1 MAQTSPQSFRGLH
14 YDMARGNYESYA
26 TLRRIV
32 RLCSELGLN
41 ELVLYMED
49 LWRYRKHPAL
59 SNPHCY
65 DPAEMGALAE
75 YAAERGVD
83 FIPSLTTLGH
93 SIHILEKPAYRH
105 LAFPGQPWE
114 FDVLQPEVFDLF
126 ADLFDEVLPHFSSP
140 WVFVN
145 GDEMHLH
152 HLTDEAR
159 EVARKKSLGH
169 LYGTAMGKIC
179 NLVLERGK
187 RPIVWHDIL
196 LHHADAL
203 DYLPK
208 EAVIAYWFYDYQ
220 PTYPAIPYFCSRG
233 YDVLACPGVMKTA
246 LNGPAYG
253 RALASILGQARAA
266 ALNASGPD
274 SASYPRGAGAATGRC
289 LGTMTTVW
297 EQCTWKM
304 ALLGIYATARWTQDA
319 DLPLAR
325 VLGDF
330 AADVFG
336 TRSPRLGKAW
346 YAASNEDYRMRILTE
361 AEAGPR
367 SQAERALLTK
377 ERTRRTRRIAADAT
391 VLEAAQARKN
401 ADLQKYLQKYARDLR
416 RVRRLPRY
424 GATETTLLTP
434 PLVDATDR
442 SCRLLETQTAYGHRL
457 LVLTNGLLAVAV
469 LPQFGAT
476 LAEWAVLGEAPWAPV
491 TCAYERW
498 AAAEPRV
505 PGDPALGSPW
515 GAGSLGG
522 WRECLYYNARL
533 QPSSIWGRPFQAKI
547 LSRGPEQV
555 SVQFTG
561 RNEVAQ
567 LQRVVTL
574 KRGRRSVEIDATA
587 TNRFQPGYL
596 ALQPNAGHTLPESC
610 VPVLRLM
617 EGKDGV
623 PRSLLDHDG
632 SLHFQPQAN
641 SLRVES
647 LINGHYLALSWRR
660 GEVDRML
667 TDMGAEYFT
676 LEPLGTEKWCEKG
689 ESVRLRL
696 KYEMG

>member
-1 MAQTSPQSFRGLH
+1 MPVHAPQSFRGLH

-32 RLCSELGLN
+32 RLCADLGLSELI
-41 ELVLYMED
+41 LYMED
-49 LWRYRKHPAL
+49 LWRYRKHPDL
-59 SNPHCY
+59 SNPQSY
-65 DPAEMGALAE
+65 DPAEMGAVAE

-93 SIHILEKPAYRH
+93 SVHILEKPAYRY

-114 FDVLQPEVFDLF
+114 FDVLQPAVYDLF
-126 ADLFDEVLPHFSSP
+126 ADLFDEILPHFSSP
-140 WVFVN
+140 WVFIN

-159 EVARKKSLGH
+159 EVAHKKSLGH
-169 LYGTAMGKIC
+169 LYGSAMRKVC

-203 DYLPK
+203 EYLPK
-208 EAVIAYWFYDYQ
+208 ETVIAYWFYDYQ
-220 PTYPAIPYFCSRG
+220 PTYPALAYFCSRG
-233 YDVLACPGVMKTA
+233 YDTLACPGVMKTA
-246 LNGPAYG
+246 RNGPAYG
-253 RALASILGQARAA
+253 RALASIQGQAKAA
-266 ALNASGPD
+266 ALNASGP
-274 SASYPRGAGAATGRC
+274 GNAGFQAYAGRPTGRC

-304 ALLGIYATARWTQDA
+304 ALLGIYATARWTHDV
-319 DLPLAR
+319 DLPLER
-325 VLGDF
+325 VLSDF
-330 AADVFG
+330 SRDVLG
-336 TRSPRLGKAW
+336 KQSSRLGPAW
-346 YAASNEDYRMRILTE
+346 YAASNEDYRMRIVEE

-367 SQAERALLTK
+367 SEVERALLTE
-377 ERTRRTRRIAADAT
+377 ERERRSRRLARDAAIVERAEGTR
-391 VLEAAQARKN
+391 N
-401 ADLQKYLQKYARDLR
+401 ADLQKYLHGYVRDLR
-416 RVRRLPRY
+416 KIRRLPRY
-424 GATETTLLTP
+424 GAPETALLTP
-434 PLVDATDR
+434 PLADAKDR
-442 SCRLLETQTAYGHRL
+442 SCRLLRTQTRFGHVL

-476 LAEWAVLGEAPWAPV
+476 LAEWAVLGEEPWAPV
-491 TCAYERW
+491 TSSYERW

-515 GAGSLGG
+515 GAGYLGG
-522 WRECLYYNARL
+522 WREGLYYNARL
-533 QPSSIWGRPFQAKI
+533 QPSSIWGRPFQAKV
-547 LSRGPEQV
+547 LSGGPEQV

-567 LQRVVTL
+567 LRRVVTL
-574 KRGRRSVEIDATA
+574 KRNRYSLEIDSTA
-587 TNRFQPGYL
+587 TNRFLPGYL
-596 ALQPNAGHTLPESC
+596 AIQPNAGHTLPDSC
-610 VPVLRLM
+610 VPVVQLS
-617 EGKDGV
+617 EGKDGT

-641 SLRVES
+641 CLRVES
-647 LINGHYLALSWRR
+647 PVNGHYLALTWRR
-660 GEVDRML
+660 GEVDRIL

-689 ESVRLRL
+689 DSVRLRL
-696 KYEMG
+696 KYEVG